1 MRTGVSLEDL
11 KGPVSVRGV
20 VNIIRGGRVM
30 RTDVPVSGMKL
41 EWSKTRDVPGQ
52 LTYDAPEDWTPIEP
66 LSPLNFYGQRS
77 EAWVV
82 YTTTDGVD
90 HPVHLG
96 QFIHTG
102 WASSEGKVSVTAADL
117 FQVLEEDPMMWP
129 SSPKTGATVRDELQR
144 LAGTIPVVLDTGV
157 PNAPVPRTAQ
167 WGTSRLGAIK
177 SLAGANGFDVRMEAD
192 ACLHA
197 FPIRDARYTDA
208 IYTMADLL
216 INAPR
221 MMPTTRRPNRWYA
234 VGTKTDSTTDK
245 SGESVQVEQKWSATA
260 TNTEDPFAPSEYG
273 WVTQRV
279 EASSADSQNSVSS
292 VLNAQM
298 ATDLSSLTS
307 RSVEIVP
314 DGRIEVGDILGF
326 VTDEETFAG
335 RVIAYT
341 LPVSDVGSAMR
352 VDIEELE
359 W

>member
-20 VNIIRGGRVM
+20 VNIIRGGRVLE
-30 RTDVPVSGMKL
+30 TDVPVSGMKL

-52 LTYDAPEDWTPIEP
+52 LTYDAPEDWTPTEP

-77 EAWVV
+77 EAWMV
-82 YTTTDGVD
+82 YTTADGVD

-102 WASSEGKVSVTAADL
+102 WTSSGGKVSVTAADL
-117 FQVLEEDPMMWP
+117 FQVLGEDPMMWP
-129 SSPKTGATVRDELQR
+129 SSPERGATVRTELQR

-157 PNAPVPRTAQ
+157 LDTSVPRTAQ
-167 WGTSRLGAIK
+167 WGTSRLGAIR
-177 SLAGANGFDVRMEAD
+177 SLADAKGFDVRMGAD

-208 IYTMADLL
+208 IYTTDDLL
-216 INAPR
+216 IDAPR
-221 MMPTTRRPNRWYA
+221 MMPTARRPNRWYA
-234 VGTKTDSTTDK
+234 VGTKTDSAIDGTGK
-245 SGESVQVEQKWSATA
+245 SVQVEQKWSATA
-260 TNTEDPFAPSEYG
+260 TNTADPFDPADYG

-279 EASSADSQNSVSS
+279 EASSADSQKSVSDA
-292 VLNAQM
+292 LNTQM
-298 ATDLSSLTS
+298 ATDLASLTS

-326 VTDEETFAG
+326 VTDDETFAG
-335 RVIAYT
+335 RVTAYT
-341 LPVSDVGSAMR
+341 LPVGDVGSTMR